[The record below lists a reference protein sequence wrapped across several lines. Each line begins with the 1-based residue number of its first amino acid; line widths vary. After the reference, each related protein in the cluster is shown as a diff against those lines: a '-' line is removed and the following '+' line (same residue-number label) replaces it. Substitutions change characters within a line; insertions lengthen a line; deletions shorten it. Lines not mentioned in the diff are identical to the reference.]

1 MLLLKG
7 AMQWGNAE
15 PSHVGVGYA
24 QVAQMSGSEEVY
36 LEVGR
41 VRSLQKQFVGC
52 CFACGCVL
60 ELVECRVRFARGSCP
75 RLRFENRNSSQSS
88 PVNVEGASVSVCVC
102 HAKPF

>member
-24 QVAQMSGSEEVY
+24 QYGTD
-36 LEVGR
+36 VGPKSVVS
-41 VRSLQKQFVGC
+41 VRGLQKQFVGC

-88 PVNVEGASVSVCVC
+88 PVNAEGASVSVCLS